1 MKTERIV
8 GLTVKQNPW
17 DYFNDWDSWDQW
29 DRDHGYCTE
38 SYLDRIAMLSDSLP
52 DELKEK
58 YKEQAIDEIIKA
70 NKGIIDYVKVY
81 GTVESYA

>member
-8 GLTVKQNPW
+8 ALTVKQNPW
-17 DYFNDWDSWDQW
+17 NRFTDFDSWDAW
-29 DRDHGYCTE
+29 DQSHGYCTE

-52 DELKEK
+52 EELRAK
-58 YKEQAIDEIIKA
+58 YEEAAIDEIIRV

-81 GTVESYA
+81 DTVESYA